1 MFLRVLFWALLIWLG
16 YRFIFHFIIP
26 VFRATRELKSKMN
39 QFREQMEANNQ
50 RTERETERER
60 EREKEKDK
68 DKGGDYIEFEEV

>member
-39 QFREQMEANNQ
+39 QFREQMEAGN
-50 RTERETERER
+50 EKGERER
-60 EREKEKDK
+60 EREKEK
-68 DKGGDYIEFEEV
+68 GGDYIEFEEL